1 MANIVIKKRVGLDFL
16 GKDYA
21 DSYLEFKSISISEY
35 EKLVGEMEDLDNVQ
49 SVKKTVD
56 ILKSHFLDG
65 KFQGETVNKEDLDQF
80 DVQTLVT
87 CLEYFT
93 GQKTDPKD

>member
-1 MANIVIKKRVGLDFL
+1 MANIVIKKRVNLDFL

-21 DSYLEFKSISISEY
+21 DSYLEFKAMTISEY
-35 EKLVGEMEDLDNVQ
+35 ETLVGDMQDMDNAK
-49 SVKKTVD
+49 SVRKTVE

-65 KFQGETVNKEDLDQF
+65 KFLDEKVDVKDLEQF
-80 DVQTLVT
+80 DVQTLLT

-93 GQKTDPKD
+93 GQKTDPKV

>member
-1 MANIVIKKRVGLDFL
+1 MANIVIKKRVGLEFL

-21 DSYLEFKSISISEY
+21 DSYLEFKSMSIAEY
-35 EKLVGEMEDLDNVQ
+35 EKLIGDLENVDNVQ
-49 SVKKTVD
+49 SVKKTLE

-65 KFQGETVNKEDLDQF
+65 KFQGEVVKAEDLEQF

-93 GQKTDPKD
+93 GQKTDPKE